1 MLGFE
6 VGVSPASEGKT
17 EARQVTPFFSG
28 EIHYVTGTY
37 TWLISA
43 PRIWMRLTLHSVPRR
58 SHCPMGKYVKGSSRG
73 TFFWEEGS
81 VWKKLDVRLGESD
94 IKLRRHLRT
103 RAWQLA
109 EHTLLM
115 VVGAF
120 WNKALIMVPFQW
132 ALGHL
137 VFLHAWYFKG
147 ASVWAL
153 KCLFFFWS
161 HKRKVFTCSVLF
173 YLKLSCGG
181 DGSTSLDSR
190 DQPVPN
196 PVS

>member
-1 MLGFE
+1 MVDKCSEDMNE
-6 VGVSPASEGKT
+6 VDFAQCSPK
-17 EARQVTPFFSG
+17 VTLSLG
-28 EIHYVTGTY
+28 EICQG
-37 TWLISA
+37 IIA
-43 PRIWMRLTLHSVPRR
+43 
-58 SHCPMGKYVKGSSRG
+58 G
-73 TFFWEEGS
+73 TFFWEEAS
-81 VWKKLDVRLGESD
+81 VWGKLDVRLGESD
-94 IKLRRHLRT
+94 INLRRRLRT

-109 EHTLLM
+109 EHTLPM

-120 WNKALIMVPFQW
+120 WNQVLIMVPFQW

-153 KCLFFFWS
+153 KCLLFLS
-161 HKRKVFTCSVLF
+161 HKRKVFTCSVFF

-181 DGSTSLDSR
+181 GGSTSLDSW

-196 PVS
+196 SVS